1 MANIET
7 AFPEAIAS
15 HTDNVKQPNHY
26 TFGGVECIDALRASM
41 SKEAFC
47 GFCKGNVL
55 KYLWRYEHKNKVE
68 DLNKA
73 MQYLTWLIEEESK

>member
-1 MANIET
+1 MANLFSNGNMVVT
-7 AFPEAIAS
+7 
-15 HTDNVKQPNHY
+15 TDNDAIKQPNHY

-68 DLNKA
+68 DLRKA